1 MPVEGFFSIDE
12 KRDLVHGYVCSSYG
26 HKSQFLIDYGVTRSR
41 MERWRKQVFAGTL
54 ELGLVPRTGGG
65 VTSVE
70 EVESLKRL
78 LTENKA
84 LKDQL
89 AAKDAELAIQ
99 RRAVDA
105 LGKAIEILHP
115 SDASKISPASAA
127 APLDEPDPGQPRD

>member
-1 MPVEGFFSIDE
+1 MLVEGFFSVDE

-26 HKSQFLIDYGVTRSR
+26 HKTQFLIDHGVTRSR

-54 ELGLVPRTGGG
+54 ELGLVPRVGG

-70 EVESLKRL
+70 ETESLKAL
-78 LTENKA
+78 LAENHA

-99 RRAVDA
+99 LRAVDA

-115 SDASKISPASAA
+115 SDAGKISADSAET
-127 APLDEPDPGQPRD
+127 PPDSDPQRPQR

>member
-1 MPVEGFFSIDE
+1 MRVEGFFSVDE
-12 KRDLVHGYVCSSYG
+12 KRDLVHGYVCASYG
-26 HKSQFLIDYGVTRSR
+26 HKAQFLIDHGVTRSR

-54 ELGLVPRTGGG
+54 ELGLVPRIGG

-70 EVESLKRL
+70 ETESLKAL
-78 LTENKA
+78 IAENQA

-105 LGKAIEILHP
+105 LGKAIEILQP
-115 SDASKISPASAA
+115 SDASKVSPDHAA
-127 APLDEPDPGQPRD
+127 APRDEPDPRQPRR